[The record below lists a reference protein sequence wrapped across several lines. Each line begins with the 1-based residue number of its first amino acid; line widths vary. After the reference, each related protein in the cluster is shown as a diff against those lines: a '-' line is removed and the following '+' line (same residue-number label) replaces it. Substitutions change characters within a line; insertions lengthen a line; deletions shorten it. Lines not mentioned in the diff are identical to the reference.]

1 MMRLASKW
9 TVLALM
15 MMLMAAGATAT
26 AQGYTPVTPAE
37 NQETVYINQMEMRN
51 GQIYLSADPIEWY
64 EGKAADKAFLEHEGN
79 TGLDGAPDGYY
90 IVNNSVQNDVYQV
103 APDASV
109 EVQIYDHTGR
119 MEDTDVKWNESIPLK
134 KFEQDFGKKD
144 VLDLSQFPY
153 HVTLRDGKI
162 VKIVQQFIP

>member
-1 MMRLASKW
+1 MMKLASKW

-15 MMLMAAGATAT
+15 MMLITTAGAT
-26 AQGYTPVTPAE
+26 AQGYTPVATAE
-37 NQETVYINQMEMRN
+37 NQETIYINQMEIRD

-64 EGKAADKAFLEHEGN
+64 EGAAADKAFVEHEGN

-109 EVQIYDHTGR
+109 EVQIYDHTGNI
-119 MEDTDVKWNESIPLK
+119 EDTDVQWNESIPLTQ
-134 KFEQDFGKKD
+134 FEKDFAKKD

-153 HVTLRDGKI
+153 HVTLRDGKV

>member
-1 MMRLASKW
+1 MMKLASKW

-15 MMLMAAGATAT
+15 MMLITTAGAT
-26 AQGYTPVTPAE
+26 AQGYTSVAAAE
-37 NQETVYINQMEMRN
+37 NQETVYINQMEIRD

-64 EGKAADKAFLEHEGN
+64 EGAAADKALLEHEGN

-109 EVQIYDHTGR
+109 EVQIYDHTGNI
-119 MEDTDVKWNESIPLK
+119 EDTDVQWNEAIPLAQ
-134 KFEQDFGKKD
+134 FEKDFAKKD

-153 HVTLRDGKI
+153 HVTLREGKV

>member
-1 MMRLASKW
+1 MMKLASKW
-9 TVLALM
+9 TVLTLM
-15 MMLMAAGATAT
+15 MMLITTAGAT
-26 AQGYTPVTPAE
+26 AQGYTPVAAAE
-37 NQETVYINQMEMRN
+37 NQETVYINQMDIRD

-64 EGKAADKAFLEHEGN
+64 EGAAADKAFVEHEGN

-90 IVNNSVQNDVYQV
+90 IVNNSVQYDVYQV

-109 EVQIYDHTGR
+109 EVQIYDHTGNI
-119 MEDTDVKWNESIPLK
+119 EDTDVQWNESIPLAQ
-134 KFEQDFGKKD
+134 FEKDFAKKD

-153 HVTLRDGKI
+153 HVTLRDGKV

>member
-1 MMRLASKW
+1 MMKLASKW
-9 TVLALM
+9 TVLTLM
-15 MMLMAAGATAT
+15 MMLITTAGAT
-26 AQGYTPVTPAE
+26 AQGYTPVAAAE
-37 NQETVYINQMEMRN
+37 NQGTVYINQMDIRD

-64 EGKAADKAFLEHEGN
+64 EGAAADKAFVEHEGN

-103 APDASV
+103 APDAMV
-109 EVQIYDHTGR
+109 EVQIYDHTGNI
-119 MEDTDVKWNESIPLK
+119 EDTDVQWNESIPLAQ
-134 KFEQDFGKKD
+134 FEKDFAKKD

-153 HVTLRDGKI
+153 HVTLRDGKV